1 MPVEK
6 TTPIKTTTTITLVLP
21 VCYFLVLFEVTP
33 MTNIATDALPVYNT
47 SGSTTDNTA
56 SIIQTITVTST
67 NTITSKPKEDSDDN
81 QNNHYHHTTT
91 ASANAGSLLY
101 QSKDCDEHNI
111 GLVGVNMGTCVL
123 DSRSTSRDRRSSSSF
138 GKNNNNT
145 DFDLNSKRANSITGT
160 STSSDSST
168 GSSKLIHSTF
178 RIEQDVIKSLE
189 KLAARRDISLSAVV
203 NKILKNYITY
213 EMYFEELGF
222 LLVSKNFLRRTFE
235 VLDQKYIEVLG
246 KEYGL
251 TVAREYV
258 SYFYPQVNTDTLI
271 QFLEIWFKRFQSFQH
286 RVDKD
291 NYKLH
296 YFTINHDIN
305 MNFSLV
311 IQSTLEGLIE
321 PIIKSTIEF
330 TNVTPSATTFS
341 FKV

>member
-1 MPVEK
+1 MLVEK
-6 TTPIKTTTTITLVLP
+6 TIPIKTITTITLVLS
-21 VCYFLVLFEVTP
+21 VCYFLVLFEVIP
-33 MTNIATDALPVYNT
+33 MTNITTDALPVYNT
-47 SGSTTDNTA
+47 SGNTIDNTA
-56 SIIQTITVTST
+56 SIIETITATST
-67 NTITSKPKEDSDDN
+67 SASILKSKEDSDDN
-81 QNNHYHHTTT
+81 QNNHYHRTTT
-91 ASANAGSLLY
+91 VTANAVSLLY
-101 QSKDCDEHNI
+101 QLKDSDEHNI
-111 GLVGVNMGTCVL
+111 GLVGVNMGICVL
-123 DSRSTSRDRRSSSSF
+123 DSRSTSRDRRSSSF
-138 GKNNNNT
+138 GKNNNNN
-145 DFDLNSKRANSITGT
+145 DFDLNSKRASNITGT

-203 NKILKNYITY
+203 NKILKNYINY

-235 VLDQKYIEVLG
+235 VLDQKYIEELG
-246 KEYGL
+246 REYGL
-251 TVAREYV
+251 TIAREYV

-271 QFLEIWFKRFQSFQH
+271 QFLEIWFKRFQSTQH

-291 NYKLH
+291 NYNLH

-311 IQSTLEGLIE
+311 IQSILEGLIE
-321 PIIKSTIEF
+321 PIIKSAIEF
-330 TNVTPSATTFS
+330 TNVTPSAITFS

>member
-1 MPVEK
+1 MLVEK
-6 TTPIKTTTTITLVLP
+6 TAPIKTITTITLVLS
-21 VCYFLVLFEVTP
+21 VCYFLVLSEVTP
-33 MTNIATDALPVYNT
+33 ITNITTDALPVYNNSGNT
-47 SGSTTDNTA
+47 SDNTA
-56 SIIQTITVTST
+56 SIIQTITATST
-67 NTITSKPKEDSDDN
+67 SASILKSKEDSDDN
-81 QNNHYHHTTT
+81 QNNHYHHTTAAT
-91 ASANAGSLLY
+91 ANAVSLLY
-101 QSKDCDEHNI
+101 QLKDSDEHNI
-111 GLVGVNMGTCVL
+111 GLVSVNMGTCVL
-123 DSRSTSRDRRSSSSF
+123 DSRSTSRDRRSSSF
-138 GKNNNNT
+138 GKNNNN
-145 DFDLNSKRANSITGT
+145 DFDLNSKRASNITGT

-203 NKILKNYITY
+203 NKILKNYINY

-222 LLVSKNFLRRTFE
+222 LLISKNFLRRTFE
-235 VLDQKYIEVLG
+235 VLDQKYIEELG
-246 KEYGL
+246 REYGL
-251 TVAREYV
+251 TIAREYV

-271 QFLEIWFKRFQSFQH
+271 QFLEIWFKRFQSTQH

-291 NYKLH
+291 NYNLH

-311 IQSTLEGLIE
+311 LQSTLEGLIE

>member
-1 MPVEK
+1 
-6 TTPIKTTTTITLVLP
+6 
-21 VCYFLVLFEVTP
+21 
-33 MTNIATDALPVYNT
+33 
-47 SGSTTDNTA
+47 
-56 SIIQTITVTST
+56 
-67 NTITSKPKEDSDDN
+67 
-81 QNNHYHHTTT
+81 
-91 ASANAGSLLY
+91 
-101 QSKDCDEHNI
+101 
-111 GLVGVNMGTCVL
+111 MGTCVL

-311 IQSTLEGLIE
+311 LQSTLEGLIE